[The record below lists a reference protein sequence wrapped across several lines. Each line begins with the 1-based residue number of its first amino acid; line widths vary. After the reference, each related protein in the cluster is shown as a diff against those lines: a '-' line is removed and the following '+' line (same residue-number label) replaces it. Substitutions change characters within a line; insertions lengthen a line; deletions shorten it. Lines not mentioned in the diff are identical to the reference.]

1 MVSPPHCSGSC
12 RSCRHACSLG
22 VNDLYPAHPLPFDKP
37 REACGVFGVSA
48 SDHGYQVSPTIYH
61 GLMALQHRGQEAAGL
76 AVTNGNRKIR
86 VYKNNGLVAEALTI
100 KLLDRAWGN
109 VGIGHVRYGT
119 AGSTDLKNAQPY
131 VFKSNQTQFSLA
143 FNGNI
148 ANYDQLKR
156 QLQMKGRIFQ
166 TDSDTEVIA
175 KIIASTS
182 IGTEDWVENL
192 KLMTKFLDGS
202 YSLLFLSRD
211 GDIYAIRDPLGF
223 KPLCYGVISEF
234 GDGNEINVVSSES
247 CAIDSTGGRLL
258 GDVRPGEI
266 LHLDQAN
273 EVHREAVVSS
283 PTGRRA
289 LCQFEFVYF
298 ARPDSVIDGI
308 SVGKV
313 RERLGRNL
321 ARTHPVDSDNAV
333 VVPVPD
339 SGRSA
344 ALGYALE
351 SGHPYAEGLM
361 KNRYVWRTFIQ
372 PGQAKRLS
380 MVRQKLNPIKYI
392 VKGKEVILIDDSIV
406 RGTTMSQIVK
416 LLRDAGA
423 KKVHVRSSCP
433 EVREP
438 CYMGVDF
445 PTKQELIV
453 GCAER
458 AHPDDYIDLVCEQIG
473 ADSLGYQ
480 TIDGLVN
487 AIGLSRSELCLACL
501 NGDYPLRQAPEVL
514 SLEETFSQNRA

>member
-1 MVSPPHCSGSC
+1 MSCPPHCLGSC
-12 RSCRHACSLG
+12 QFC
-22 VNDLYPAHPLPFDKP
+22 PAKPRIREYASIPFDKP

-48 SDHGYQVSPTIYH
+48 ADHGYQVSSTIYH

-86 VYKNNGLVAEALTI
+86 VYKEKGLVAEALTMDT
-100 KLLDRAWGN
+100 LDQAWGN

-119 AGSTDLKNAQPY
+119 AGSSDLKNAQP
-131 VFKSNQTQFSLA
+131 FLLKNAQTQFSLA

-148 ANYDQLKR
+148 ANYDQLKN
-156 QLQMKGRIFQ
+156 QLQNKGRIFQ

-182 IGTEDWVENL
+182 IGTDDWIENL

-202 YSLLFLSRD
+202 YSILFLTRD
-211 GDIYAIRDPLGF
+211 GDIFALRDPLGF
-223 KPLCYGVISEF
+223 KPLCYGVVEDT
-234 GDGNEINVVSSES
+234 GDGNMINLVASES
-247 CAIDSTGGRLL
+247 CAIDATGGDLL
-258 GDVRPGEI
+258 SDVKPGEI
-266 LHLDQAN
+266 VHLDQAH
-273 EVHREAVVSS
+273 EIHREAVVSNPS
-283 PTGRRA
+283 GRRA

-313 RERLGRNL
+313 RERLGVNL
-321 ARTHPVDSDNAV
+321 ARSQPVDSNNAV

-344 ALGYALE
+344 ALGYAKE
-351 SGHPYAEGLM
+351 SGHPFAEGLM

-380 MVRQKLNPIKYI
+380 MVRQKLNPVKYI

-416 LLRDAGA
+416 MLRDAGA

-445 PTKQELIV
+445 PTKRELIV
-453 GCAER
+453 GCTEAES
-458 AHPDDYIDLVCEQIG
+458 PEDYLDLICARIG
-473 ADSLGYQ
+473 ADTLGYQ
-480 TIDGLVN
+480 TIEGLVD
-487 AIGLSRSELCLACL
+487 AIGLSKNELCLACL
-501 NGDYPLRQAPEVL
+501 NGDYPLRQLPEVM
-514 SLEETFSQNRA
+514 SLETTFTTNRV